1 MVKVILYHI
10 LNNTSIGLFMLYIKL
25 RFYFLL
31 FFFLFLVD
39 NSFSN
44 ELVYFGS
51 NLKTSFNILC
61 QNYEN
66 YFKRFYEGGSHAFSI
81 SNHFDAMS
89 CITENLRKEVSAQRI
104 LFGSDH
110 QHSSPNS
117 PKEIFNSLL
126 VDSTQNFGCPTSGT
140 NMLRNRI
147 LQLYIELTKP
157 IQAYLERAAHL
168 IGSNMDCDDQNDS
181 TEEALSG
188 LVSEILRFVRLFVP
202 YAKKLP
208 GFAGICDEDLYKILD
223 DNLPLIFAIR
233 STKLYINGETF
244 YMDGET
250 HLNRK
255 KIMKAF
261 GFNDSMI
268 IFEFH
273 RRLNELN
280 LSDYELAWLIP
291 YIIASSSK

>member
-1 MVKVILYHI
+1 MD
-10 LNNTSIGLFMLYIKL
+10 NT
-25 RFYFLL
+25 
-31 FFFLFLVD
+31 
-39 NSFSN
+39 FSN

-66 YFKRFYEGGSHAFSI
+66 YFKRFYEASSNAFSI
-81 SNHFDAMS
+81 SNHSDAMS
-89 CITENLRKEVSAQRI
+89 CITENLRKEVSAQKI
-104 LFGSDH
+104 IFSDY
-110 QHSSPNS
+110 QRFSPNEPHS

-157 IQAYLERAAHL
+157 IQAYLERATYL

-181 TEEALSG
+181 MEEALTG
-188 LVSEILRFVRLFVP
+188 LVSEILRFVRLYVP

-208 GFAGICDEDLYKILD
+208 GFAGICDEDLYRILD

-291 YIIASSSK
+291 YVITSSSKLFCYL